1 MASTDQRSRY
11 RRTFYKGGGALW
23 SWIFHRGSGLAVL
36 GFLFLHILDTSLI
49 GFGEEHYN
57 RFVRFYA
64 AAPLRWL
71 EVLLMGMVIFHSFN
85 GLRVIVVDFWKNGVR
100 FQRQLNIA
108 VTFVTLALFLP
119 AAYFMLRP
127 LVG

>member
-1 MASTDQRSRY
+1 MAATDQRSRY
-11 RRTFYKGGGALW
+11 RRTLYRGGGALW

-49 GFGEEHYN
+49 GFGAEHYN
-57 RFVRFYA
+57 KFVRFYQLPA
-64 AAPLRWL
+64 FRWG
-71 EVLLMGMVIFHSFN
+71 EVLLMGMVIFHSLN
-85 GLRVIVVDFWKNGVR
+85 GLRIIVVDFWKNGVR

-108 VTFVTLALFLP
+108 VTFTSLALFLP

-127 LVG
+127 IVG